1 MNLARVEYYLS
12 DFLSIIETRHRE
24 DGRVVTDEII
34 LDKAVSVTYGKVI
47 LPENLYVIGTVNM
60 DETTFPFSKRF
71 LIVRTLSNFLM
82 WTLFLIFLNR

>member
-34 LDKAVSVTYGKVI
+34 LDKAASVTYGKVI
-47 LPENLYVIGTVNM
+47 LLLVSRCRYMLKQKIVNIKNQQRR
-60 DETTFPFSKRF
+60 SA
-71 LIVRTLSNFLM
+71 I
-82 WTLFLIFLNR
+82 